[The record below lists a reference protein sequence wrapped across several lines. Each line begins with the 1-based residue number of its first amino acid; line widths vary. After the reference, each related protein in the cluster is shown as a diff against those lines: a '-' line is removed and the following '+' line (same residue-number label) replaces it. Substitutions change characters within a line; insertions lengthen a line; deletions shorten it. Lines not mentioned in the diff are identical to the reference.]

1 MSFRNLTRV
10 SATGLLALGALALG
24 APPALPADVDFGLN
38 LTGTTIAADASGKFG
53 SVSVTNHGA
62 SKPEAVDVLFDV
74 TELDASKVE
83 IDLGECEVEAGRAAC
98 GLFPED
104 IPAPGETADLAV
116 PLFKQDGATGAAG
129 KLTVTVVV
137 EGDTNGAT
145 ASKTV
150 DVPVGGSG
158 VDLTV
163 IAPDVTGINFEG
175 EPTGKGVKPGDIS
188 VVFGFVFNQGDKIA
202 DGLKIK
208 VTLPEQTTFA
218 GQ

>member
-62 SKPEAVDVLFDV
+62 SQPEAVDVLFDV
-74 TELDASKVE
+74 TELAEYKVE
-83 IDLGECEVEAGRAAC
+83 FYSGMYAY
-98 GLFPED
+98 
-104 IPAPGETADLAV
+104 LAV
-116 PLFKQDGATGAAG
+116 ALFKQDGDTGAAG

-137 EGDTNGAT
+137 EGDTNEAND
-145 ASKTV
+145 SKTV
-150 DVPVGGSG
+150 DVTVGGSG